1 MEQEKNMAILKGFPP
16 SNTISPSVRITEK
29 DLTFLA
35 TAPSVNNIGIVGYA
49 SKGPINVP
57 TLVTDISSL
66 QRIFGNP
73 HPATTT
79 PYLIY
84 AAQNALITSSAVY
97 VVRVADQDILS
108 PTYAKTATVDIPAA
122 GSVIE
127 VEGDQDGD
135 FNFTQDTYFR
145 WKLNGVESDKILVV
159 LKDDSRPSPD
169 TGDPYNAA
177 DLVET
182 LNSQLDFDVDGI
194 EFFVGSTGSNVG
206 IRTTWA
212 YGPNASLEFMGIES
226 SLVGGTTSVT
236 NNLLGLGNA
245 MEPASLV
252 GTVTKYPNNVY
263 TPPGRWDFHAVT
275 NFFIDV
281 VVDGTGNT
289 AIDNIVQTVD
299 LSALEGA
306 DYNITNIITEIND
319 QIANLPG
326 GFLAVA
332 NAGAVELQTTIN
344 GRNGRLSVKNNGD
357 GPVILGLT
365 NPVDGVATY
374 NPVVG
379 VSPAG
384 ASDDT
389 DPFDFGLLTGPSN
402 TTDAISLTINADS
415 PGIEGNMTQVVITN
429 YDGGTF
435 SISVYSEGSQ
445 VEVFGN
451 LTKNVASR
459 YYVETYVNLLS
470 NYIRVVD
477 NTDVNAPPQNSPATG
492 VSLVG
497 GTDGVPTDPDDYDN
511 VLIGSPLLDT
521 GLYAFSETE
530 YTDIGLLAAPGQSST
545 DVVLKLIDVCQNY
558 RQDCLAIIDPPSDM
572 PPSEIV
578 MWQNGAHPLNN
589 VRFDSDFAALYWPWV
604 VIRDT
609 YNNLNVTVP
618 PSGAALATIVR
629 SDTVGF
635 PWLAPAGLS
644 RGIVPGIL
652 DVAYSPTL
660 AQRDQMY
667 GFQNAINPII
677 SFPDVG
683 DFVIWGQ
690 KTLQRRPS
698 ALDRINVRRLMF
710 YIEKNIRLEA
720 RNLIFEPNTAAVRA
734 KFISLARTLL
744 DSVQINQGI
753 YDYFIKCDE
762 ELNTPDVIDR
772 NELRAR
778 IGVQPTRAIEFVFI
792 EFSLHRT
799 GSFTENTEVIV

>member
-1 MEQEKNMAILKGFPP
+1 MAILKGFPP

-35 TAPSVNNIGIVGYA
+35 TAPTINNIGIIGYA
-49 SKGPINVP
+49 SKGPVNVP
-57 TLVTDISSL
+57 TLISDVASL
-66 QRIFGNP
+66 QRVFGNP
-73 HPATTT
+73 HPAVTT

-84 AAQNALITSSAVY
+84 AAQNALITSSSVY
-97 VVRVADQDILS
+97 IVRVADTDILS
-108 PTYAKTATVDIPAA
+108 PTYAKTATVNIPAA
-122 GSVIE
+122 GSVIS

-145 WKLNGVESDKILVV
+145 WKLNGVESEKILVV

-169 TGDPYNAA
+169 TGDPYTAQ
-177 DLVET
+177 DLVDT
-182 LNSQLDFDVDGI
+182 LNSQLDFDVDGV

-206 IRTTWA
+206 IHTTWA
-212 YGPNASLEFMGIES
+212 YGPKATLEFLGIES
-226 SLVGGTTSVT
+226 CLVGGTTSGT
-236 NNLLGLGNA
+236 NNLIGLGNM
-245 MEPASLV
+245 MEPAVLT

-263 TPPGRWDFHAVT
+263 TPPGRWDLHAVT

-289 AIDNIVQTVD
+289 NIDNKVQQVD

-306 DYNITNIITEIND
+306 DYNITNIVTEINN
-319 QIANLPG
+319 QIAGLPG
-326 GFLAVA
+326 GFLAVE

-344 GRNGRLSVKNNGD
+344 GKNARLSVKNNGE

-365 NPVDGVATY
+365 NPVDGNATY
-374 NPVVG
+374 NPVAG
-379 VSPAG
+379 ASPSG
-384 ASDDT
+384 ASDDV
-389 DPFDFGLLTGPSN
+389 DPFDFGILTGPMN
-402 TTDAISLTINADS
+402 TTSDISLTINADS
-415 PGIEGNMTQVVITN
+415 SGIEGNMTKVVITN

-435 SISVYSEGSQ
+435 SISVYSEGNQ

-451 LTKNVASR
+451 LTKNSVSR

-470 NYIRVVD
+470 NYIRIVD
-477 NTDVNAPPQNSPATG
+477 NTDVNAPPVNSVATG

-511 VLIGSPLLDT
+511 LIIGNPLLDT
-521 GLYAFSETE
+521 GLYAFSDPEQ
-530 YTDIGLLAAPGQSST
+530 TDISLLAAPGQSST
-545 DVVLKLIDVCQNY
+545 DVVLKMIDVCQNY
-558 RQDCLAIIDPPSDM
+558 RQDCLAIIDPPRNM
-572 PPSEIV
+572 TPNEIV

-589 VRFDSDFAALYWPWV
+589 YKFDSDFAALYWPWV
-604 VIRDT
+604 LVRDT
-609 YNNLNVTVP
+609 YNSLNVTVP
-618 PSGAALATIVR
+618 PSGAVLATIVR
-629 SDTVGF
+629 SDTLGY
-635 PWLAPAGLS
+635 PWLAPAGLK

-652 DVAYSPTL
+652 DVEYGPTL
-660 AQRDQMY
+660 AQRDAMY

-698 ALDRINVRRLMF
+698 ALDRVNVRRMMF
-710 YIEKNIRLEA
+710 YIEKNIRLQA
-720 RNLIFEPNTAAVRA
+720 RNLIFEPNTSAVRSKFVSIA
-734 KFISLARTLL
+734 KTIL
-744 DSVQINQGI
+744 DGVQTNQGI
-753 YDYFIKCDE
+753 YDYFVKCDA